1 MSRTLNSRSTL
12 DTLKTE
18 AKRWLKAL
26 RAGEPQARRRLAAV
40 MPDMPAAPALRDV
53 QFALARE
60 HGLPGWAALR
70 QALDDL
76 ALARHSA
83 AERADI
89 MLRSAWGG
97 DLAAARRILARWPE
111 TGSHDLYT
119 AVATGQ
125 VELVRR
131 RLDAAPAAAT
141 AKGGPLDWEPLL
153 YLAYARLPG
162 AEGQGG
168 AIATLLL
175 DRGADATAR
184 FDDGWGNA
192 FTVLTGVIGEG
203 EGDRA
208 PHPEAMALAQLL
220 VERGADPFD
229 TQALYNTSITRD
241 ETGWLDFLWARSVA
255 RGRDAAW
262 RTVGEKPAIGG
273 RVPCNAV
280 DYLLGN
286 AVAFDHPARA
296 AWLLD
301 HGANAAGVHAYSG
314 RRLREEA
321 LAHGHVAM
329 AALLERHGA
338 PVLPLSPDA
347 AFVAACMRLD
357 RAEAAAL
364 ATAHPDVLGRAEV
377 MGNACRLGR
386 ADIVALLL
394 DLGMSVDVADDTG
407 VRGLHHAAGNGAI
420 EVVRL
425 LIAHG
430 ADIDRPTLHYGGPM
444 GFAAHFRQR
453 EVAALLAPLSRDV
466 PHLVALG
473 QTARLAELLAVE
485 PGLVDTP
492 DPKFG
497 TRPLFALPDDED
509 EAAAMAEFLLG
520 HGADPTVRDDQGRT
534 PADAARQRG
543 LLDAADLLTTEG

>member
-1 MSRTLNSRSTL
+1 MSRTLSSHSTL
-12 DTLKTE
+12 DALKTE

-60 HGLPGWAALR
+60 HGLAGWAALR

-76 ALARHSA
+76 ALARRSA

-111 TGSHDLYT
+111 TGGHDLFT
-119 AVATGQ
+119 AVSTGL
-125 VELVRR
+125 VERVRR
-131 RLDAAPAAAT
+131 RLDADPTAAT

-162 AEGQGG
+162 AEGQGV

-175 DRGADATAR
+175 DHGADANAR

-208 PHPEAMALAQLL
+208 PHPDAMALADLL

-229 TQALYNTSITRD
+229 PQALYNTSITRD
-241 ETGWLDFLWARSVA
+241 ETRWLDFLWARSVA
-255 RGRDAAW
+255 RGRDGAW
-262 RTVGEKPAIGG
+262 RTLGEKPAIGG
-273 RVPCNAV
+273 RVPCNAL

-286 AVAFDHPARA
+286 AVAYDHRVRA

-314 RRLREEA
+314 RTLREEA
-321 LAHGHVAM
+321 LTHGHAAM

-347 AFVAACMRLD
+347 AFFAACMRLD
-357 RAEAAAL
+357 RDEAAAL
-364 ATAHPDVLGRAEV
+364 AVTHPDVLDRAEV
-377 MGNACRLGR
+377 MANACRLGR

-407 VRGLHHAAGNGAI
+407 VRGLHHAAGNGAV

-430 ADIDRPTLHYGGPM
+430 ADIDRPTLHYGGAM

-453 EVAALLAPLSRDV
+453 DVAALLAPLSRDV
-466 PHLVALG
+466 PHLTMLS
-473 QTARLAELLAVE
+473 QTARLAELFVAE
-485 PGLVDTP
+485 PGLVDAP
-492 DPKFG
+492 DPRYG
-497 TRPLFALPDDED
+497 IRPLFALPDDED
-509 EAAAMAEFLLG
+509 EAAAMTEFLLAQ
-520 HGADPTVRDDQGRT
+520 GADPTVRDDQGRT

-543 LLDAADLLTTEG
+543 LLDAADLLTPEG